1 MRIAREALSEAARL
15 TVLIQDRPHGFLQDA
30 GEMNS

>member
-1 MRIAREALSEAARL
+1 MRIAREALSKAARL
-15 TVLIQDRPHGFLQDA
+15 AVLIQDRPHGFLQGA